1 MEIYRWDL
9 DKTYLATDFDS
20 VRGLMRSALES
31 PTSKR
36 NVPGSAALL
45 RALSARPHTKVVIL
59 SGSPTQMRAT
69 LSEKLR
75 LDGIRYD
82 ELHLKDNLNNLRRGR
97 FRAVKGQFGYKLPA
111 LLTGRIGI
119 NPEHREHLFGDD
131 AEVDALV
138 YSVFAEAIAGRL
150 TPAEVRRIMQ
160 AGGAYPDRIQT
171 ALDALEQ
178 VERSDAVER
187 IFIRIE
193 RGIPPRIFRNLGSRL
208 IPIYSWFQAAL
219 VLYGADRL
227 KASEVQAVTLEVMSG
242 KGHGDLA
249 LGNLFQDIVRRGH
262 VPLSAMGRLVDELQ
276 DERLAQLID
285 RCRNRVNWL
294 GKDDAR
300 YRAPAPPGAV
310 DYVQLFQHFS
320 RK

>member
-1 MEIYRWDL
+1 MEVYRWDL

-20 VRGLMRSALES
+20 VRGLVRSALES
-31 PTSKR
+31 PHAKR
-36 NVPGSAALL
+36 NVPGSGALL

-111 LLTGRIGI
+111 LLTGRMGMG
-119 NPEHREHLFGDD
+119 PEHSETLFGDD

-138 YSVFAEAIAGRL
+138 YSVFADAIAGRL
-150 TPAEVRRIMQ
+150 TPAEVQRIME
-160 AGGAYPDRIQT
+160 AGKAYPDRIQT

-178 VERSDAVER
+178 VERHDAVER

-193 RGIPPRIFRNLGSRL
+193 RGIPPRIFRNLGARL
-208 IPIYSWFQAAL
+208 VPVYSWFQAAL
-219 VLYGADRL
+219 VLYGAERL
-227 KASEVQAVTLEVMSG
+227 SAKQVQSVALEVIAAG
-242 KGHGDLA
+242 QGDLA

-262 VPLSAMGRLVDELQ
+262 VPLSRMATLVDELQ
-276 DERLAQLID
+276 DARLAELIA
-285 RCRNRVNWL
+285 RCRKRVRWL
-294 GKDDAR
+294 GDEDSR
-300 YRAPAPPGAV
+300 YRPPAPPSSV
-310 DYVQLFQHFS
+310 DYLRLLHHFH
-320 RK
+320 K

>member
-1 MEIYRWDL
+1 M
-9 DKTYLATDFDS
+9 
-20 VRGLMRSALES
+20 
-31 PTSKR
+31 
-36 NVPGSAALL
+36 
-45 RALSARPHTKVVIL
+45 
-59 SGSPTQMRAT
+59 
-69 LSEKLR
+69 
-75 LDGIRYD
+75 
-82 ELHLKDNLNNLRRGR
+82 
-97 FRAVKGQFGYKLPA
+97 
-111 LLTGRIGI
+111 
-119 NPEHREHLFGDD
+119 
-131 AEVDALV
+131 
-138 YSVFAEAIAGRL
+138 
-150 TPAEVRRIMQ
+150 
-160 AGGAYPDRIQT
+160 
-171 ALDALEQ
+171 
-178 VERSDAVER
+178 ERSDAVER